1 MWMRG
6 HCLKTEKLLI
16 SRAGQS
22 FVRMRPG
29 YSILSD
35 RLPDW

>member
-1 MWMRG
+1 MGMRG
-6 HCLKTEKLLI
+6 QCSKTEKLLN

-22 FVRMRPG
+22 VVRMRPG
-29 YSILSD
+29 CPILSD